1 MSHHRNRKRRA
12 AYIPEE
18 RYDVDGTLIKNEEAF
33 KPKRWDLK
41 EIVSSVNGV
50 ENSFADDDMIDKRPS
65 KAPRSIERGSN
76 VPQRQKERK
85 GIFVL

>member
-1 MSHHRNRKRRA
+1 MSYNRNRKRRA

-41 EIVSSVNGV
+41 EIVSKRIVVSKAFVHD
-50 ENSFADDDMIDKRPS
+50 EMIDK
-65 KAPRSIERGSN
+65 
-76 VPQRQKERK
+76 
-85 GIFVL
+85 